1 MACPLCDYEQ
11 LNQNQMS
18 PVGNKAATWFNCPIC
33 GPFIVYST
41 VLNRKILREDP
52 IIKERRYLLSA
63 LARTT
68 QTCPEIDLDRIKKL
82 KDGIPSDRTITEKI
96 DLVLRSF
103 AERSKEIGQAIAFNR
118 RTEYPTAWCRSPDEW
133 QQIVA
138 HLGTRRL
145 LELGNTGPGQAT
157 ATVTIE
163 GWQWLGERP
172 KVTGHQGFIAMSFD
186 PSLEKVSEAIHEGI
200 RQAGYEPYRVKEDH
214 YIGGVMD
221 QIIARIRE
229 SLFVVA
235 DLTNNRGG
243 VYYEAG
249 FAEGIGLPVFLLCE
263 GKQLDPKDPERVH
276 FDVAHL
282 SILPWK
288 KDALPEL
295 TSQLRDRI
303 MRVMGGRGPFVTGA

>member
-1 MACPLCDYEQ
+1 MACPLCDYQQ
-11 LNQNQMS
+11 LTQNQVS
-18 PVGNKAATWFNCPIC
+18 PVGDKAATWFDCPIC
-33 GPFIVYST
+33 GPFIVHST
-41 VLNRKILREDP
+41 VLGRKSLTDDP
-52 IIKERRYLLSA
+52 TIKDRRYLLSA

-82 KDGIPSDRTITEKI
+82 RDGIPAEKTIAEKI
-96 DLVLRSF
+96 ELVLRSF
-103 AERSKEIGQAIAFNR
+103 AERSKEIGQRVRYNSRA
-118 RTEYPTAWCRSPDEW
+118 EYPTAWCRSPDEW

-138 HLGTRRL
+138 HLASRGL
-145 LELGNTGPGQAT
+145 LAVGNEGPGQPTGA
-157 ATVTIE
+157 VTIE

-172 KVTGHQGFIAMSFD
+172 KATGHRGFIAMSFD
-186 PSLEKVSEAIHEGI
+186 PSLESVSEAIHEGI

-235 DLTNNRGG
+235 DLTKNRGG

-249 FAEGIGLPVFLLCE
+249 FAEGIGRRVFLLCE
-263 GKQLDPKDPERVH
+263 DKQLDPKDLDRVH

-282 SILPWK
+282 SILPWN
-288 KDALPEL
+288 KDALAKL
-295 TSQLRDRI
+295 TQELRDRI
-303 MRVMGGRGPFVTGA
+303 IRVMGGRGPFVAGA